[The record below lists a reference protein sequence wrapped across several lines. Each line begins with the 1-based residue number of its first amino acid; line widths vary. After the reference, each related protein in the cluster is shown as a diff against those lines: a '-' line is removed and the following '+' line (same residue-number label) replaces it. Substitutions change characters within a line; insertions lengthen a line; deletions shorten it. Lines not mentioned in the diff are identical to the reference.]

1 LLAALA
7 PPQPVRIP
15 LVMRTMDS
23 ETAGKVADVVIA
35 TALLGAAVFV
45 IRTPALRRLAW
56 GLTATALTATVPAW
70 LKQEVRQ
77 GWHARAGHS
86 R

>member
-1 LLAALA
+1 
-7 PPQPVRIP
+7 
-15 LVMRTMDS
+15 MRTMSPD
-23 ETAGKVADVVIA
+23 TAGKVADVVIA

-56 GLTATALTATVPAW
+56 GLAATALTATVPVW

-77 GWHARAGHS
+77 AWHASAPPAP
-86 R
+86 